1 MTHTFAIPDLHGRRD
16 LLDAALAAIER
27 RPPGKVVF
35 LGDYVDRGH
44 ESRGV
49 VERLMAGPPPGWEWV
64 FLQGNH
70 EVMMLDALDR
80 PASLARWL
88 GHGGAQTLVSYG
100 HPPTGPANVSVVP
113 PAHADWLGA
122 RPLLHVDRHRV
133 FVHACIDP
141 DVALDRQRAET
152 LQWRRYSPDD
162 DAPAHGRHVV
172 HGHDAFPDGPLLLKH
187 RSNLDA
193 QAWRTGRL
201 VVGVFDDDL
210 PGGPVEI
217 IEVGARGTSMQ

>member
-1 MTHTFAIPDLHGRRD
+1 MTQTFAVPDLHGRRD
-16 LLDAALAAIER
+16 LLDAALAAIEG

-49 VERLMAGPPPGWEWV
+49 IERLMAGAPPGWEWAL
-64 FLQGNH
+64 LQGNH
-70 EVMMLDALDR
+70 EVMMLDALAR
-80 PASLARWL
+80 PAALARWL

-113 PAHADWLGA
+113 PAHADWLA
-122 RPLLHVDRHRV
+122 SLPLLHVDRHRA

-141 DVALDRQRAET
+141 DVALDRQRTET
-152 LQWRRYSPDD
+152 LQWHRYSPGD

-172 HGHDAFPDGPLLLKH
+172 HGHDAFADGPLLLRH
-187 RSNLDA
+187 RSNLDVE
-193 QAWRTGRL
+193 AWRTGRL
-201 VVGVFDDDL
+201 AVGVFDDDV

-217 IEVGARGTSMQ
+217 IEVGARAASMQ